1 MKQLFLVHLIFL
13 ATSAIAQKEG
23 RFQMT
28 VSEDSVGLSGTLEVR
43 FTLENARAQKW
54 NPPTF
59 DGFDAQGPSQSTSV
73 SIVNGDM
80 SQTTTYTYYLKPQS
94 VGAFKIGA
102 AKITTDA
109 GDFSTDA
116 KQIVVLEQFE
126 SSKPKSSARQRNPY
140 GFNDAADPFD
150 LFRRAPQP
158 QPQQRGSEQKP
169 TRKKYELEK
178 I

>member
-1 MKQLFLVHLIFL
+1 MKQLFLLHLVFL
-13 ATSAIAQKEG
+13 ATFAIAQKEG

-28 VSEDSVGLSGTLEVR
+28 VSEDTVGLSGMLEVR

-59 DGFDAQGPSQSTSV
+59 EGFDAQGPSQSTSV

-80 SQTTTYTYYLKPQS
+80 SQISTYTYYLKPKS
-94 VGAFKIGA
+94 IGTFKIGA
-102 AKITTDA
+102 ATMTTET
-109 GDFSTDA
+109 GDLSTDS

-126 SSKPKSSARQRNPY
+126 SSKPKPALRQRNPF
-140 GFNDAADPFD
+140 GFNDAEDPFD
-150 LFRRAPQP
+150 IFRRAPQP
-158 QPQQRGSEQKP
+158 QPQQRGSEQKS

>member
-28 VSEDSVGLSGTLEVR
+28 VSEDTIGLNGTLEVR
-43 FTLENARAQKW
+43 FTLENARAQKL
-54 NPPTF
+54 NPPLF
-59 DGFDAQGPSQSTSV
+59 EGFEVQGPSQSTSV

-80 SQTTTYTYYLKPQS
+80 SQISTYTYHLKPKS
-94 VGAFKIGA
+94 VGSFPIGA
-102 AKITTDA
+102 AKMTTDA
-109 GDFSTDA
+109 GDLTTET
-116 KQIVVLEQFE
+116 KPIVVLEQFE
-126 SSKPKSSARQRNPY
+126 SSKPKPSLRQRNPF
-140 GFNDAADPFD
+140 GFNDAEYPFD

-158 QPQQRGSEQKP
+158 QQRGSEQKP
-169 TRKKYELEK
+169 ARKKYEVEK